1 MTGIND
7 MIVTIEAMGP
17 LRKYMPEG
25 KSSAPVELSDD
36 TRVSDALRALGVPEG
51 TQWNASVRGQLV
63 YADTEL
69 SDGDRLLAFAPISGG
84 AGCGNPEGAQ

>member
-1 MTGIND
+1 

-25 KSSAPVELSDD
+25 ESSAPIELSDD
-36 TRVSDALRALGVPEG
+36 ARVSDALGALGVPEG

-69 SDGDRLLAFAPISGG
+69 NDGDRLLAFAPIAGG
-84 AGCGNPEGAQ
+84 ADGVNPEGAK